1 MIEKYGRKELH
12 AELTRPDEVKTREI
26 KLQNMRN
33 TENISH
39 IALSTVR
46 QQLYKHII
54 GKYISP
60 QILAHKHITYTTYKY
75 SVIYEKEIYFNLR
88 NNPHC

>member
-26 KLQNMRN
+26 KLQNMGN

-46 QQLYKHII
+46 
-54 GKYISP
+54 
-60 QILAHKHITYTTYKY
+60 
-75 SVIYEKEIYFNLR
+75 
-88 NNPHC
+88 